1 MERNNM
7 SIFSEIDK
15 HNKKYN
21 IMIKPTHCK
30 RCLKEVTVNKDC
42 SLRLENIRYTTHL
55 TSIDKIRI
63 YCDKHKYLIGILPIH
78 KVDGRRKPNA

>member
-30 RCLKEVTVNKDC
+30 RCLKEVTVNKDG

-63 YCDKHKYLIGILPIH
+63 YCDKHKYLIGILPIQ

>member
-1 MERNNM
+1 M

-30 RCLKEVTVNKDC
+30 RCLKEVTVNKDG
-42 SLRLENIRYTTHL
+42 SLRIENIRYTTHL

-78 KVDGRRKPNA
+78 IVDGRRKANA